1 MASKDGE
8 DGTAAILLAAG
19 RSRRMGS
26 EDKLWADLGG
36 RPLLAAALARLAAV
50 PGLAAVAVAAPPER
64 REDVVALATG
74 LGLGSGA
81 GAGVCV
87 AAGGERRRDS
97 VAASLRAL
105 AGAAPQARWVLVH
118 DAARPLASPALAARV
133 LAAAR
138 EDGAAVPGLPVADT
152 VKEVGTDGL
161 VRRTP
166 DRASLRAI
174 QTPQAFAADL
184 LRRAHAEVEGDAPDD
199 AWLVERL
206 GAPVRVV
213 EGDPLAFKVTT
224 ADDLARLRAIV
235 AAEGERGAGGGA

>member
-1 MASKDGE
+1 M
-8 DGTAAILLAAG
+8 
-19 RSRRMGS
+19 
-26 EDKLWADLGG
+26 
-36 RPLLAAALARLAAV
+36 
-50 PGLAAVAVAAPPER
+50 
-64 REDVVALATG
+64 
-74 LGLGSGA
+74 
-81 GAGVCV
+81 
-87 AAGGERRRDS
+87 
-97 VAASLRAL
+97 
-105 AGAAPQARWVLVH
+105 LVH
-118 DAARPLASPALAARV
+118 DAARPLAGPALAARV

-138 EDGAAVPGLPVADT
+138 EAGAAVPGLPVADT
-152 VKEVGTDGL
+152 VKEVGDGSL

-235 AAEGERGAGGGA
+235 AAGGERGAGGGA